1 MTATPA
7 QEALLNEVRAMRRS
21 FDRVAGALV
30 FMSAH
35 FGHLDP
41 AHVWSTVKRL
51 VDDAGNRES
60 DQVPERTS

>member
-1 MTATPA
+1 MTVTPDEA
-7 QEALLNEVRAMRRS
+7 QEALLNELRALRKS

-41 AHVWSTVKRL
+41 AHVWSTVKKL
-51 VDDAGNRES
+51 VDDAGEASRNAA
-60 DQVPERTS
+60 